1 MIAPRLFLQALHV
14 YPVKGCRGFAPPAW
28 SADDFG
34 FHFDRRWMVTDEGG
48 HFISQRSHPRMAL
61 IVPTLLDNALRLDAP
76 GMQSLTVPTA
86 GNAPLSRVI
95 IWHDECLAQSCG
107 IEADEWL
114 SEFLGG
120 PHHLVYM
127 PDSTRRPVDPEYRIA
142 DARVSFADAFPFL
155 LATTASLED
164 LNTRLDQPVPMN
176 RFRPNLVIDG
186 SAAFAEDGWR
196 EMRIGTMTFSVVKPC
211 ARCAVTTVNQATA
224 ETAREPLRT
233 LSRFRLIDGKAMF
246 GQNLIHGAPGRVA
259 VGDPV
264 EIVATA

>member
-1 MIAPRLFLQALHV
+1 MRQIETIQHGLDEVIVEAAAGKHTSDSPLRNCLGQVAH
-14 YPVKGCRGFAPPAW
+14 RAQPPACHVQGGVFRRVRT
-28 SADDFG
+28 DRFTGDFRG
-34 FHFDRRWMVTDEGG
+34 KF
-48 HFISQRSHPRMAL
+48 
-61 IVPTLLDNALRLDAP
+61 RLDAP

-107 IEADEWL
+107 IKADEWL